1 MPYSTSRRRAHVQV
15 PYVDRRRIGHRALA
29 HGNRAASLLQA
40 AHGMLATMTT
50 QLTPQLARTL
60 VQERGRRLPPRR
72 TAVRWRTGRRA
83 RDDLAPDHVASPAAY
98 GA

>member
-1 MPYSTSRRRAHVQV
+1 MSVDLPQPLAGGHERPARR
-15 PYVDRRRIGHRALA
+15 PVDGK
-29 HGNRAASLLQA
+29 RAASLLQA